1 MNITICDRCNVQL
14 QIPLIDEINLRQH
27 QQSKSCKA
35 VAAKVKA
42 SASQPKITSLLRHVF
57 ASPAASDAT
66 AAAVQPVTPISSP
79 SSTSAEEI
87 VGVEVEAEAASRLAV
102 TMTVVAIAMSYG
114 RPWCAWADVRILPH
128 SGSIPIGQNGT
139 FACASNDTF
148 LNWFVTLPGQSPLS
162 IPSSVSSIVNL
173 LKRNGVFYD
182 AADVPSLRVNGSWE
196 NNGTKIECVAIRGTI
211 TSSDN
216 LVITVYGRPG
226 PPLGL
231 QRTALRDLELT
242 MAWDPPLPLYVA
254 VTYEVTLQDLTD
266 WSEAPVRIGPL
277 ADPHYTYRHPERR
290 TACHRYLFTVVAKNV
305 IGKSDASNGL
315 ITQIPQ
321 APQFN
326 TTLRSKVQISNGSMA
341 IYVTFDAAETCQDF
355 SVQYYDLELVNIFT
369 NSVLH
374 LGPYLPTN
382 NISTS
387 HSNEITLC
395 IHDGFTPDNAYS
407 CHLDAYNIVGQSST
421 SPSLVYTTNVALA
434 TITGNGSQ
442 LSVTCF
448 FIEGTRARGCV
459 MYFETPEVSAQYMIP
474 RLNNNTAIGTVL
486 LGLSVNCYNIS
497 VVDWEEDGSVGS
509 QALSI
514 TTLPSEGKN
523 ATECGSHELSQA
535 PSQIPPGGA
544 YGRSV
549 PLLPIVFTIAV
560 LLVAVIATIIAALFV
575 YHYRRHRKAI
585 EEYSPRRETIKD
597 MMRANRCNE
606 KRTATNIPPN
616 LDSLVSSDNLCVQT
630 ITSPLANGA
639 ETLEVH
645 VINED
650 TSVVCET
657 LV

>member
-1 MNITICDRCNVQL
+1 MVPIHSYQL
-14 QIPLIDEINLRQH
+14 
-27 QQSKSCKA
+27 S
-35 VAAKVKA
+35 
-42 SASQPKITSLLRHVF
+42 
-57 ASPAASDAT
+57 
-66 AAAVQPVTPISSP
+66 
-79 SSTSAEEI
+79 
-87 VGVEVEAEAASRLAV
+87 AASRLAV

-321 APQFN
+321 
-326 TTLRSKVQISNGSMA
+326 
-341 IYVTFDAAETCQDF
+341 D
-355 SVQYYDLELVNIFT
+355 
-369 NSVLH
+369 
-374 LGPYLPTN
+374 
-382 NISTS
+382 
-387 HSNEITLC
+387 
-395 IHDGFTPDNAYS
+395 
-407 CHLDAYNIVGQSST
+407 
-421 SPSLVYTTNVALA
+421 TTNVALA

-585 EEYSPRRETIKD
+585 EEYSPRRRQSKT
-597 MMRANRCNE
+597 
-606 KRTATNIPPN
+606 
-616 LDSLVSSDNLCVQT
+616 
-630 ITSPLANGA
+630 
-639 ETLEVH
+639 
-645 VINED
+645 
-650 TSVVCET
+650 
-657 LV
+657 

>member
-321 APQFN
+321 
-326 TTLRSKVQISNGSMA
+326 
-341 IYVTFDAAETCQDF
+341 D
-355 SVQYYDLELVNIFT
+355 
-369 NSVLH
+369 
-374 LGPYLPTN
+374 
-382 NISTS
+382 
-387 HSNEITLC
+387 
-395 IHDGFTPDNAYS
+395 
-407 CHLDAYNIVGQSST
+407 
-421 SPSLVYTTNVALA
+421 TTNVALA

-514 TTLPSEGKN
+514 TTLPSEGKQFN
-523 ATECGSHELSQA
+523 QLQMVT
-535 PSQIPPGGA
+535 
-544 YGRSV
+544 
-549 PLLPIVFTIAV
+549 
-560 LLVAVIATIIAALFV
+560 
-575 YHYRRHRKAI
+575 K
-585 EEYSPRRETIKD
+585 
-597 MMRANRCNE
+597 N
-606 KRTATNIPPN
+606 
-616 LDSLVSSDNLCVQT
+616 
-630 ITSPLANGA
+630 
-639 ETLEVH
+639 
-645 VINED
+645 
-650 TSVVCET
+650 
-657 LV
+657 